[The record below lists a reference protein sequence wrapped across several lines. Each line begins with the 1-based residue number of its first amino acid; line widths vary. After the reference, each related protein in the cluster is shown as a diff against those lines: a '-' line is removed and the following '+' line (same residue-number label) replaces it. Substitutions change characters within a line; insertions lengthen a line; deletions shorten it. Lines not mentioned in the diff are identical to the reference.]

1 MSWSLFL
8 SLFALYAGLCIGL
21 WQIGSAPV
29 YRAEQMGEPDEGSLM
44 HTNPTA

>member
-1 MSWSLFL
+1 MDWSLFL

-29 YRAEQMGEPDEGSLM
+29 YRAEQMDE
-44 HTNPTA
+44 AE

>member
-1 MSWSLFL
+1 MDSSLF
-8 SLFALYAGLCIGL
+8 FALFGLWAGLCIGL

-44 HTNPTA
+44 NTNPTA